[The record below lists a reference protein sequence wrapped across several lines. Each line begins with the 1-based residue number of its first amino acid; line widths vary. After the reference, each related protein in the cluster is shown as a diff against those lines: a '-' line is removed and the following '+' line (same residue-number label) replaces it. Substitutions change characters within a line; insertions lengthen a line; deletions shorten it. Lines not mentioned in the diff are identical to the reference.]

1 MAESYGPALDVS
13 PPASFTFSNST
24 GAVLECGVSGEPAP
38 SVSWLAGDGTPLIL
52 QHDLMTALPNG
63 SLHYKVKMIM
73 MMIMMIPQLQ
83 DLLPGA
89 LEERRPRHSGE
100 VPGQQRVRHRG
111 LDTHPCHRRYSV
123 FLIPYL
129 IQHSAENYISSPGD
143 FVIVF

>member
-73 MMIMMIPQLQ
+73 MIIMMMIMMMMMSVV
-83 DLLPGA
+83 DTSLLSEA
-89 LEERRPRHSGE
+89 
-100 VPGQQRVRHRG
+100 
-111 LDTHPCHRRYSV
+111 T
-123 FLIPYL
+123 FLI
-129 IQHSAENYISSPGD
+129 
-143 FVIVF
+143 